1 MGLALG
7 AAVDIARQR
16 LAHAGFDAGPVVQ
29 VVGQAAVQGHLH
41 LGAGSL
47 HKLFALTHV
56 DKAAADEIRTGE
68 NLSVAAV
75 DGGGHNDDAVLRQV
89 VAVPQ
94 DHVATSP
101 TP

>member
-1 MGLALG
+1 M
-7 AAVDIARQR
+7 
-16 LAHAGFDAGPVVQ
+16 Q

-47 HKLFALTHV
+47 HQLLALTHV
-56 DKAAADEIRTGE
+56 DKAAADEIGTGE

-89 VAVPQ
+89 VAVTQ
-94 DHVATSP
+94 DHVAYIADVMPSAERRMFWP
-101 TP
+101 FSAI